1 MLPPLHISAL
11 IRPSSEGLYI
21 YISQHVKKML
31 YIASEGLH
39 MLVFSLEL
47 RANTNMP

>member
-1 MLPPLHISAL
+1 MFWPLLGHHQ
-11 IRPSSEGLYI
+11 RGYI
-21 YISQHVKKML
+21 YQHVKKML

-47 RANTNMP
+47 RANANML